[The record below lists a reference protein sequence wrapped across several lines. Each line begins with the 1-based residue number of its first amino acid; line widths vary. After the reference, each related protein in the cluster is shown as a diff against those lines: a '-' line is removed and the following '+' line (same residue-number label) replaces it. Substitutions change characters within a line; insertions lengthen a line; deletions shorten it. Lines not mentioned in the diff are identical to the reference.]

1 MAETDK
7 QVIDAILE
15 TAAVFLDTHWSM
27 ENAEVDTTEEPF
39 DFDMTPGARR
49 REIRVNGR
57 LFVVTVEPC
66 NDD

>member
-27 ENAEVDTTEEPF
+27 ENAEVDTTEEPSR
-39 DFDMTPGARR
+39 TPGARR
-49 REIRVNGR
+49 RGIRVNGR